1 VEQLLLESAWLDHRH
16 TVQHCQLTTAA
27 QYRRMARLGMCA
39 NIFTNHIWYWGDQHR
54 DLTIGPERARRME
67 PCATAEREGVSF
79 SIHSDANVTP
89 LGHLHTMWCAVNRV
103 TASGRVLGEYERIS
117 AESALRA
124 VTLGAA
130 YQLHADDEFGTLE
143 CGKAADFTVLEEN
156 PLTVDPMMIRDIGV
170 WGTVV
175 GGIPFAAKRP

>member
-1 VEQLLLESAWLDHRH
+1 
-16 TVQHCQLTTAA
+16 
-27 QYRRMARLGMCA
+27 MCA

-89 LGHLHTMWCAVNRV
+89 LGHLHPMGCAVNRV

-156 PLTVDPMMIRDIGV
+156 PLTVDPMTIRDIGV

-175 GGIPFAAKRP
+175 GGTPFAAKRP

>member
-1 VEQLLLESAWLDHRH
+1 
-16 TVQHCQLTTAA
+16 
-27 QYRRMARLGMCA
+27 
-39 NIFTNHIWYWGDQHR
+39 
-54 DLTIGPERARRME
+54 ME